1 VSVSWYV
8 PRRTPR
14 RRPLVTA
21 GDWLLGVTVLAAGV
35 VAIAFYPTVPA
46 TVRESW
52 SQHHGHG
59 AARAVPAVAAATTDG
74 SSPRP
79 DGRHPDYLR
88 IGEVLIGFT
97 ALCWLTV
104 TGQLA
109 IPEAGDVSE
118 AAQTTK
124 EMERSAC

>member
-59 AARAVPAVAAATTDG
+59 AARAVPA
-74 SSPRP
+74 RP